1 MKVVARGVAAER
13 KQYEMLSDDLLFHFT
28 QIIGEMIMSKLLNGN
43 VAKRAGAVCALL
55 SAVWFPIHAAHA
67 GMHDHSAHDDNKAVS
82 KPAEQGAFPSLR
94 ILSPKPNEK
103 LGRVITVEFETPADL
118 AKMTMGAG
126 MVGVHLHLDLDGAV
140 MMPASSDL
148 TRTAKDR
155 YRYTFDLPVKPGAHT
170 VKVYWSDGRH
180 QAVEASVQS
189 VRFMVV
195 EGQSG
200 DKQ

>member
-1 MKVVARGVAAER
+1 MNMSLNNYASKRTGVMCA
-13 KQYEMLSDDLLFHFT
+13 LFC
-28 QIIGEMIMSKLLNGN
+28 
-43 VAKRAGAVCALL
+43 AVCLPI
-55 SAVWFPIHAAHA
+55 SAANA

-94 ILSPKPNEK
+94 ILSPKPNDK

-126 MVGVHLHLDLDGAV
+126 VVGVHLHLDLDGAV
-140 MMPASSDL
+140 LMPSSTDL

-155 YRYTFDLPVKPGAHT
+155 YRYTFDLPVKPGTHAI
-170 VKVYWSDGRH
+170 KVYWSDGRH
-180 QAVEASVQS
+180 KTIEESVQS
-189 VRFMVV
+189 VRFTVV
-195 EGQSG
+195 DGQPG

>member
-1 MKVVARGVAAER
+1 MNISLDRRAVKRVGVVSALFCAAW
-13 KQYEMLSDDLLFHFT
+13 LP
-28 QIIGEMIMSKLLNGN
+28 IG
-43 VAKRAGAVCALL
+43 
-55 SAVWFPIHAAHA
+55 AANA
-67 GMHDHSAHDDNKAVS
+67 GMHDHSAHEGSKAVS
-82 KPAEQGAFPSLR
+82 RPAEKGAFPSLR
-94 ILSPKPNEK
+94 ILSPKPNDK

-140 MMPASSDL
+140 LMPLGKEL

-155 YRYTFDLPVKPGAHT
+155 YRYTFDLPVKPGAHV

-180 QAVEASVQS
+180 QTIEESVQS
-189 VRFMVV
+189 VRFTVID
-195 EGQSG
+195 GQSG